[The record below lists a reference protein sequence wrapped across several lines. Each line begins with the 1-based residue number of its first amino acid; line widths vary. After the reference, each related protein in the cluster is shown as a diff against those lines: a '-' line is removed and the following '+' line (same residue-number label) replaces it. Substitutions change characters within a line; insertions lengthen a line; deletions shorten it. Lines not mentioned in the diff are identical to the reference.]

1 MSTSCKGCQ
10 KHSMES
16 QRRIG
21 SEHQHRVY
29 IALVQIFFLD
39 NHTDSVIGH
48 VILMSAV
55 IDPYEVTG
63 LELNH

>member
-1 MSTSCKGCQ
+1 
-10 KHSMES
+10 MES

-29 IALVQIFFLD
+29 IALVMVLFCEDHANPMIR
-39 NHTDSVIGH
+39 HA
-48 VILMSAV
+48 ILMSAV
-55 IDPYEVTG
+55 IDPYEITG